1 MLLHKLVQNGDGVQV
16 PAGDFIALRVQS
28 PGPELAVLAQDE
40 LVGEAVF
47 QHVFVVVHIVV
58 GEDEGLFA
66 LG

>member
-1 MLLHKLVQNGDGVQV
+1 MLLHEFVQNGDGVQV
-16 PAGDFIALRVQS
+16 PADDFIALRVQA
-28 PGPELAVLAQDE
+28 PGGELAVISDDE